1 MNQESLRT
9 LLTVDFCF
17 CYTHLM
23 YLQFACEC
31 VPTGVQVRVCVCLL
45 AVQYITL
52 PNISVG
58 GVGVWAG
65 SGLKSLCYVSIGAH
79 LSNVT
84 T

>member
-31 VPTGVQVRVCVCLL
+31 VPMGVQVCVCLL

-52 PNISVG
+52 PNICVG

-65 SGLKSLCYVSIGAH
+65 SGLKSLCYVAFGAH